1 MVKISFTN
9 AEVRDSGFGLEVNG
23 KSLENIISMALGTRV
38 KDIPYGDPRNK
49 KLKTFKSNSCDV
61 TVIIVPHPQEVRIE
75 DDTEVYE
82 SLADLEE
89 AINERITEKTTEAE
103 S

>member
-23 KSLENIISMALGTRV
+23 ESLENIISMALGTRA
-38 KDIPYGDPRNK
+38 KDIPYGDPRK
-49 KLKTFKSNSCDV
+49 EKLKTFKSNSCDV
-61 TVIIVPHPQEVRIE
+61 SVIIVPHPQEVMIE
-75 DDTEVYE
+75 DDTDRYE
-82 SLADLEE
+82 SLAELEE
-89 AINERITEKTTEAE
+89 AINERITEETTEAE